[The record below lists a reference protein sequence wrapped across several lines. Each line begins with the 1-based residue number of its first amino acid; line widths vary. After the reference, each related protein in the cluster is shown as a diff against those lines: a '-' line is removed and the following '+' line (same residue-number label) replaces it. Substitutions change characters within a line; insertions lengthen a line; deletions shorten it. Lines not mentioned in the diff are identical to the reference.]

1 MASPVSPY
9 RPYLAVH
16 EALLNGGKDERPTAL
31 QVVADCNALGSLRGQ
46 SVLITGCS
54 GGIGKTTAAALY
66 ETGAALYLTARDL
79 SKMEDV
85 IEEIVQK
92 SPSKEKGFPRPVP
105 IELHLD
111 SLESVRSAATTIKSK
126 TDSLHLLINNAGV
139 GGVPHGTTKD
149 GFETH
154 MGVNH
159 FAHFLLFQLLRPLL
173 LKAHQ
178 TTHRPSRIINVS
190 STAHFLSQ
198 ISFSDLNW
206 QTRSYQKFPAYG
218 QSKLANIFMTTEL
231 TRRYSSQGLLGLA
244 VHPGGIFEGSQLT
257 RYMTEEDSAGFTKE
271 SMERIQKVNKTPE
284 QGAATTVWAAVS
296 GRFED
301 VANGGRYLGDVGES
315 PLASDDEVFEYT
327 AAYAGH
333 AFDEEGERRLWEV
346 SCEAVGVDGDL

>member
-1 MASPVSPY
+1 
-9 RPYLAVH
+9 
-16 EALLNGGKDERPTAL
+16 
-31 QVVADCNALGSLRGQ
+31 
-46 SVLITGCS
+46 
-54 GGIGKTTAAALY
+54 
-66 ETGAALYLTARDL
+66 
-79 SKMEDV
+79 MEEV
-85 IEEIVQK
+85 IEEIMQK
-92 SPSKEKGFPRPVP
+92 SPSKGKVFPRPIP
-105 IELHLD
+105 IALHLD

-126 TDSLHLLINNAGV
+126 TDSLHILINNAGV
-139 GGVPHGTTKD
+139 GGVPLGTTKD

-173 LKAHQ
+173 RPLLLKAHQ
-178 TTHRPSRIINVS
+178 TTHRPSCIINVS

-198 ISFSDLNW
+198 MSVSDLNW

-218 QSKLANIFMTTEL
+218 QSKLANIFMATEL

-244 VHPGGIFEGSQLT
+244 IHPGGIFEGSQLT
-257 RYMTEEDSAGFTKE
+257 QYMTEEDFAGFTKE

-315 PLASDDEVFEYT
+315 SLASEGEVFEYT

-346 SCEAVGVDGDL
+346 SCEAVGLDGDA